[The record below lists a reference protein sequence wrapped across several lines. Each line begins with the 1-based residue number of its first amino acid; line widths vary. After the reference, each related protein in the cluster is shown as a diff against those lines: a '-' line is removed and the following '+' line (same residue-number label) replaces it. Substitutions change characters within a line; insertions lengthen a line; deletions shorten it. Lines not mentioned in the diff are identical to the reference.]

1 MSFQPA
7 PTLTVDNARS
17 MLAAGLQA
25 IDGGQQVIDFSGLT
39 AVDSAA
45 VAVLLAWQRA
55 AMKKAI
61 ALSFVNMPDMLQN
74 LAELYGVV
82 GLLPA
87 QLDVSSFL
95 EAGAPTGGTDDVI
108 AAGTASAAARAGRM
122 PRDLPHH

>member
-1 MSFQPA
+1 MPFQPA

-25 IDGGQQVIDFSGLT
+25 VDGGQHVIDFSGLT

-55 AMKKAI
+55 ALAKGI
-61 ALSFVNMPDMLQN
+61 ALSFINMPDMLQN
-74 LAELYGVV
+74 LADLYGVV
-82 GLLPA
+82 DLLPA

-95 EAGAPTGGTDDVI
+95 EPVGGAHDN
-108 AAGTASAAARAGRM
+108 AATAAPAR
-122 PRDLPHH
+122 RDLPHH